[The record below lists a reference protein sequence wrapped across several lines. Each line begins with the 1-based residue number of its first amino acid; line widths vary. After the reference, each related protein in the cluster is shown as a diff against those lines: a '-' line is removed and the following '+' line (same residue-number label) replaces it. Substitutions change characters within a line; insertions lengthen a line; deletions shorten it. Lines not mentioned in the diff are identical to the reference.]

1 MWDLTQATIQNTTIS
16 DNTGDGIGMVGLSQ
30 AIIENATISDNKDSG
45 IVLDGSSKAI
55 IKDTNIKGN
64 KSEGIEIGGGSA
76 QATIENNKIVN
87 NGRYGVACLQRPCF
101 DTDYKFEGAVRGS
114 NNEISGNKEADV
126 CPDDLKFLMTSAGGC
141 YGPKC

>member
-1 MWDLTQATIQNTTIS
+1 MWDLTQATIENTTIS
-16 DNTGDGIGMVGLSQ
+16 DNRW
-30 AIIENATISDNKDSG
+30 EG
-45 IVLDGSSKAI
+45 IVI
-55 IKDTNIKGN
+55 
-64 KSEGIEIGGGSA
+64 GGSA